1 MIMKSHVTVM
11 MKFKILLVVL
21 FAFAKANFI
30 QAQSSNLKFE
40 KEERIKKEEFPVD
53 ALPYIQQLAEGRR
66 IKYYREFD
74 GERTSYEAKFKIKL
88 RKYSIEY
95 DRDGNLEDIE
105 IEVSKRQL
113 PKMEWV
119 KIQSRLDEYA
129 KRWKVE
135 KIQWQY
141 VNSNDDLDELA
152 LQIARKNYENIE
164 MIVAFKDKRNIYRKE
179 LLLTRTG
186 EVLQERD
193 VKRRV
198 YDFLLF

>member
-1 MIMKSHVTVM
+1 M